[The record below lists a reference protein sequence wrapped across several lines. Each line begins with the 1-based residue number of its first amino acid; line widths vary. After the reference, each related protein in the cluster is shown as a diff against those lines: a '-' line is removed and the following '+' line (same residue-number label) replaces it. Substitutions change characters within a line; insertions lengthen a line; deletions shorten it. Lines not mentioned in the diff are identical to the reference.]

1 MSAAA
6 PSILTVME
14 ILSQLSSHV
23 EQSVEEQVQKRLTPS
38 FSSIHTPFA
47 IQRTW
52 SRVSFIQVSPSEP
65 AFAYDGVSKSRS
77 IALIAPYVLSLFSF
91 VLECSA
97 LTGGTSFASLS
108 LFAEIIDSGYG
119 AINFYKSSSR
129 FYTVYKIFII
139 ISITIINH
147 INYTD
152 NAIKRLTMF
161 LYNGKL
167 VDSHTSS
174 VGF

>member
-1 MSAAA
+1 MSGAA
-6 PSILTVME
+6 PSILTVIE
-14 ILSQLSSHV
+14 ILSQLLSHV

-52 SRVSFIQVSPSEP
+52 SRVSFIQVTPSEP
-65 AFAYDGVSKSRS
+65 AFVYDGVSKSRS

-119 AINFYKSSSR
+119 AIDFYKSSSR
-129 FYTVYKIFII
+129 FYTVYTMVII
-139 ISITIINH
+139 IRI
-147 INYTD
+147 
-152 NAIKRLTMF
+152 
-161 LYNGKL
+161 L
-167 VDSHTSS
+167 VLLL
-174 VGF
+174 